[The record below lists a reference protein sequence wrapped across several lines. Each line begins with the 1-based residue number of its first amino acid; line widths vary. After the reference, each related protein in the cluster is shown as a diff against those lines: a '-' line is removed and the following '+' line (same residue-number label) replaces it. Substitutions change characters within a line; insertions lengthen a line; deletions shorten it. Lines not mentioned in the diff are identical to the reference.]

1 MKLPIRQIDAFS
13 EGAFTGNPRPSSSWR
28 RPIAPELMQR
38 IAEENNRSETAF
50 VVPMPDGGGYARANW
65 FTLDVEVELCAMRR
79 WRPRKRCASRAAR
92 RARIVTFSTLSGPLT
107 AELEEKG
114 RVTIDL
120 PAATGARPVGAE
132 RLAAL
137 ERAVDGRVVTA
148 HEHRYVLAELEDEA
162 SVRAL
167 APTARALEEIGLP
180 LIATARGADP
190 EVDFVSRFFAPT
202 LGVFEDP
209 VTGSA
214 RCQLVPYWAGALGR
228 GSELA
233 ARQLS
238 RRGGRLQCALTG
250 DRVRLTGEA
259 HAYLGGHGR
268 ARVGDRP

>member
-1 MKLPIRQIDAFS
+1 MNLPIRQIDAFS
-13 EGAFTGNPRPSSSWR
+13 EGPFTGNPAAVVLLEA
-28 RPIAPELMQR
+28 PIAPELMQR
-38 IAEENNRSETAF
+38 IAEENNLSETAF
-50 VVPMPDGGGYARANW
+50 VVPLPDGGGYALRW
-65 FTLDVEVELCAMRR
+65 FTPTVEVELCGHATL
-79 WRPRKRCASRAAR
+79 AAAEALR
-92 RARIVTFSTLSGPLT
+92 LAGREARGVVTFSTLSGPLAAT
-107 AELEEKG
+107 LEEER

-120 PAATGARPVGAE
+120 PAATGARPVDAE

-162 SVRAL
+162 AVRAL

-180 LIATARGADP
+180 LIATARGVDP

-214 RCQLVPYWAGALGR
+214 HCQLVPYWAGVLDR
-228 GSELA
+228 SELT

-238 RRGGRLQCALTG
+238 RRGGRLECALMG

-259 HAYLGGHGR
+259 HAYLEGTIQAAPPGS
-268 ARVGDRP
+268 